1 MKKNT
6 MQMRLDALSQNEA
19 FARVVVGAFFSQ
31 LNPTLEELADVKTA
45 VSEAIT
51 NAVVHA
57 YQGKGGQIEITVELE
72 GEGMTVTIRD
82 FGKGIEDVDK
92 AMQPFY
98 TTGPAEERSGMG
110 FAVMQAFMDEM
121 TVSSEV
127 GKGTSVTMKK
137 KVAEIVEEGK
147 PDVCEQ

>member
-51 NAVVHA
+51 NSVVHA
-57 YQGKGGQIEITVELE
+57 LSLIHISWTRRKSLKWRVGLAHLKHLSALE
-72 GEGMTVTIRD
+72 KIAVRYLCPNIRQLTQ
-82 FGKGIEDVDK
+82 FW
-92 AMQPFY
+92 
-98 TTGPAEERSGMG
+98 
-110 FAVMQAFMDEM
+110 
-121 TVSSEV
+121 
-127 GKGTSVTMKK
+127 KK
-137 KVAEIVEEGK
+137 
-147 PDVCEQ
+147 

>member
-57 YQGKGGQIEITVELE
+57 YQGKGGVIEITVELE
-72 GEGMTVTIRD
+72 NDAMTVNIRD
-82 FGKGIEDVDK
+82 FGKGIDDVPK

-121 TVSSEV
+121 TVHSQV
-127 GKGTSVTMKK
+127 GEGTSVTMKK
-137 KVAEIVEEGK
+137 KVAEIQEEGQ

>member
-1 MKKNT
+1 M
-6 MQMRLDALSQNEA
+6 
-19 FARVVVGAFFSQ
+19 
-31 LNPTLEELADVKTA
+31 
-45 VSEAIT
+45 
-51 NAVVHA
+51 VHA